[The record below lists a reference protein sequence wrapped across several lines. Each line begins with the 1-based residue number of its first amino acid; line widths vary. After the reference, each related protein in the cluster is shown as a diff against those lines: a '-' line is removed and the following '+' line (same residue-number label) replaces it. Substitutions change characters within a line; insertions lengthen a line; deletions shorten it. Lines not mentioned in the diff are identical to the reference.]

1 MSKIWHLNV
10 ENWYG
15 GDRIQ
20 NITQTLELFEAA
32 GENNSDDVAVESFS
46 FQIHEGTQQVPRN
59 TVTVANTTYAHNN
72 QKFWHSL
79 FPPFF
84 STRRSRKKKNFNGFP
99 SL

>member
-1 MSKIWHLNV
+1 MAPQCWKLV
-10 ENWYG
+10 LGY
-15 GDRIQ
+15 RIQ

-84 STRRSRKKKNFNGFP
+84 FHEEIKEEEKF
-99 SL
+99 